1 MSDERGDEKK
11 RIDGPGRS
19 LERKRET
26 GRAIGSEEIK
36 TRTWRLRLY
45 YRSVVFDTKHE
56 EKDRRKERD
65 KEKQEIKILRTM
77 ILARFVDGG
86 SLRNC
91 EKLASDMDLGKHD
104 DNQRIV
110 S

>member
-45 YRSVVFDTKHE
+45 YRSFVFHTEHGE
-56 EKDRRKERD
+56 EDRRKERD
-65 KEKQEIKILRTM
+65 KEKQEIKILRAM
-77 ILARFVDGG
+77 VIVHFVDGG
-86 SLRNC
+86 SLP
-91 EKLASDMDLGKHD
+91 EL
-104 DNQRIV
+104 
-110 S
+110 